1 MADEP
6 RKQSLI
12 AELATARSQL
22 AAHTL
27 GVRRG
32 ASISERLKRGVRD
45 HLAVWF
51 GSAMV
56 VGLLLSRLVRTG
68 PKVAVKGARK
78 AQVEKAGKAAFGLT
92 LLKFGLDFA
101 KPAMLSWLKDRV
113 LGGFSKHRKPRG

>member
-12 AELATARSQL
+12 AELAMARSQL
-22 AAHTL
+22 AAHSL
-27 GVRRG
+27 GVRRA
-32 ASISERLKRGVRD
+32 ASISERLKHGVRD

-56 VGLLLSRLVRTG
+56 VGLLLSRVVR
-68 PKVAVKGARK
+68 PRRKVVVKGARK
-78 AQVEKAGKAAFGLT
+78 AQVEKAGAAAFALT

-101 KPAMLSWLKDRV
+101 KPAMLSWFKDR
-113 LGGFSKHRKPRG
+113 LLSGFSKRRKARG